1 MKTVRTI
8 LTTAALASLVGCAS
22 LPNLG
27 QSPSASNGQPNQKK
41 DVMVGAG
48 VGCAAGAVLAH
59 FLHKN
64 ALAGC
69 AVGGV
74 GGGLVGN
81 QIYQKQLAQ
90 YQALAAQA
98 RAAGLEAELKT
109 KTVQD
114 EQKQATQAVDR
125 LTISYDPQD
134 MVRVNAKTRGTL
146 DKLSALI
153 KKASETTKQTVE
165 FDGQSAHVC
174 SIPMEQLATRKAL
187 DNVNVLDRCGA
198 VPDYAIVISPNPVH

>member
-1 MKTVRTI
+1 MKTTRTLI
-8 LTTAALASLVGCAS
+8 TAAALASLVGCAS

-27 QSPSASNGQPNQKK
+27 PSQPNAQPNQKK
-41 DVMVGAG
+41 DVAVGAG

-74 GGGLVGN
+74 GGAVIGN
-81 QIYQKQLAQ
+81 EHYKKELAE
-90 YQALAAQA
+90 YQALAAEA

-109 KTVQD
+109 KTVED
-114 EQKQATQAVDR
+114 AQKQAAQAVDR
-125 LTISYDPQD
+125 LVINYDPQD
-134 MVRVNAKTRGTL
+134 MIKVNAKTRGTL

-165 FDGQSAHVC
+165 FDGKSAHTC
-174 SIPMEQLATRKAL
+174 SIAMEQLAQRRAL
-187 DNVNVLDRCGA
+187 DNVNVVDRCG
-198 VPDYAIVISPNPVH
+198 VTPEYAIAISPNPVR